1 MCVDVLKLSPILF
14 NDTNLSPFQSATVAV
29 GWKMPPKI
37 GDEIFDPKNLG
48 RNWQPTLFLTDRS
61 GWNYLT

>member
-48 RNWQPTLFLTDRS
+48 QNWQPTLFLTDRS